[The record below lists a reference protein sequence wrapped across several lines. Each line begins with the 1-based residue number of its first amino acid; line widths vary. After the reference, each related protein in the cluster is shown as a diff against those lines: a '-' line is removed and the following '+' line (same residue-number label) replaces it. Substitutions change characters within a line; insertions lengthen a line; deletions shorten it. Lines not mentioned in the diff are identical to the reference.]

1 MRPVWTRRERENTGD
16 SPDPTIPAP
25 DEAAGKPL
33 GERVSRERARER
45 ESARARQES
54 ERVSERARERE
65 RERVASWVVNTLF
78 PPIFQYTPSTTQSLG
93 PGGMVGFLFRWGGA
107 GREFKKYATTGE
119 QIGVFNATGTLT
131 VPAASL
137 FLVQLLSLCIH
148 P

>member
-25 DEAAGKPL
+25 EEAAGKPL

-54 ERVSERARERE
+54 ERESERARERE
-65 RERVASWVVNTLF
+65 RERVASWVVHALSPYF
-78 PPIFQYTPSTTQSLG
+78 STPSTTQSLG

-119 QIGVFNATGTLT
+119 QIGVLNATGTLT